1 MKSKAFI
8 PVVVTLT
15 LVVLAAF
22 IWAVFSSMGAFAP
35 KGSAE
40 NQMPNLS
47 DVKNATNVE
56 TFRVDGGNEILVFDI
71 ERDGQTL
78 TCTSKRG
85 YDSGVA
91 CAKK

>member
-1 MKSKAFI
+1 MKSKTFN
-8 PVVVTLT
+8 
-15 LVVLAAF
+15 LVIGFAAVILVAF
-22 IWAVFSSMGAFAP
+22 IWAVFQSMGAFEP
-35 KGSAE
+35 KDSP
-40 NQMPNLS
+40 NNKMPNLS

>member
-8 PVVVTLT
+8 PVVTGLACVL
-15 LVVLAAF
+15 LAAF
-22 IWAVFSSMGAFAP
+22 IWAVMSSMGVFSANGVAP
-35 KGSAE
+35 S
-40 NQMPNLS
+40 QIS
-47 DVKNATNVE
+47 DVAKNATNIE
-56 TFRVDGGNEILVFDI
+56 TFMVQGSNDIIVFDI

-78 TCTSKRG
+78 TCTTKRG